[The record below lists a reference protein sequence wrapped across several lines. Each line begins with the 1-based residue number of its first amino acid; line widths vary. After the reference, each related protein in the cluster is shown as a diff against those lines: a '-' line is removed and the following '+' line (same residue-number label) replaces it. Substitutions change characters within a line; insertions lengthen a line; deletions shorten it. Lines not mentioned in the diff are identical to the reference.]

1 MGQGVSSRRDYR
13 ERVIFKVAAT
23 SIAVVHLLFV
33 VFVIAGGLLVLR
45 WRKLAFLHV
54 PAAVW
59 GVMIELAG
67 WYCPLTRYE
76 NYFLRR
82 AGEAGYADGF
92 LAHHIFAVIY
102 PNGLTRGI
110 EISLGAFVL
119 AVNLAVYVKILR

>member
-1 MGQGVSSRRDYR
+1 VA
-13 ERVIFKVAAT
+13 FKLAANAVA
-23 SIAVVHLLFV
+23 VLHLAFV
-33 VFVIAGGLLVLR
+33 VFVILGGLLVLR

-82 AGEAGYADGF
+82 AGEAGYSDGF
-92 LAHHIFAVIY
+92 LAHHIFTVIY
-102 PNGLTRGI
+102 PSGLTRGV
-110 EISLGAFVL
+110 EIFLGAFVL
-119 AVNLAVYVKILR
+119 AVNLAVYGKILR

>member
-1 MGQGVSSRRDYR
+1 MGQGVSLRRDYKK
-13 ERVIFKVAAT
+13 RVAFKLAANT
-23 SIAVVHLLFV
+23 IAVVHLSFV
-33 VFVIAGGLLVLR
+33 VFVILGGLLVLR

-82 AGEAGYADGF
+82 AGEAGYSDGF

-102 PNGLTRGI
+102 PNGLTRGV
-110 EISLGAFVL
+110 EIVLGAFVL
-119 AVNLAVYVKILR
+119 AVNLAVYGKILR